1 MIVGA
6 IWFLQGIRVLPG
18 SFMTG
23 STFWA
28 VGGAI
33 VALGDSITAGNNNHG
48 IDATDSWPIQLA
60 TALGTGYRVQNA
72 GVSSQTLPA
81 VMATLP
87 SLLNAVT

>member
-1 MIVGA
+1 MMIVGA

-33 VALGDSITAGNNNHG
+33 VALGGFAILRAVRAG
-48 IDATDSWPIQLA
+48 APRSA
-60 TALGTGYRVQNA
+60 
-72 GVSSQTLPA
+72 
-81 VMATLP
+81 
-87 SLLNAVT
+87 